1 MKQSMLLCCKV
12 YISESRNEAALD
24 LMERAARRD
33 GETVI
38 VNKFK
43 DDDYNRV
50 RYNLVS
56 YVVHDSLGCPI
67 YTPLHQSVVA
77 MAEAAY
83 GAINLESHS
92 GAHPRLG
99 VVDDIAC
106 HPLARASLDEAAW
119 LARAIASDIGS
130 RFQGA
135 SFFYLIESCV
145 MQAAFYDLLT
155 SLNLEIMSKC

>member
-1 MKQSMLLCCKV
+1 MLLCCKV
-12 YISESRNEAALD
+12 YISESRNTSSLD
-24 LMERAARRD
+24 VIEQAVSSD
-33 GETVI
+33 SETVI

-43 DDDYNRV
+43 DDNYNRV

-67 YTPLHQSVVA
+67 YTPLLQSIVA

-83 GAINLESHS
+83 GAINLESHN

-99 VVDDIAC
+99 VIDDISC

-130 RFQGA
+130 RFHGA
-135 SFFYLIESCV
+135 YLSIRTIIC
-145 MQAAFYDLLT
+145 T
-155 SLNLEIMSKC
+155 P